1 MQGSMTPARMHGRQ
15 ELSMSA
21 SRPVL
26 ELQDAASPGSRKLG
40 REKLLLVDKCSGGAG
55 RVVRALF

>member
-1 MQGSMTPARMHGRQ
+1 
-15 ELSMSA
+15 MSA
-21 SRPVL
+21 SRPIL